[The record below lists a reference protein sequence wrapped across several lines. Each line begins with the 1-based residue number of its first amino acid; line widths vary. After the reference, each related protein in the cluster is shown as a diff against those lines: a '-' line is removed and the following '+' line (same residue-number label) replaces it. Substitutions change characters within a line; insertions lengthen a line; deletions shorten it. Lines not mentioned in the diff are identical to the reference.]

1 MSETAAGKDKAK
13 KASAKAADAEASEE
27 REDDEETSDLESALF
42 KMMRM
47 QYGILAGGARGVT
60 EMAKMMET
68 FVESLADE
76 TDLKSSEDW
85 RALIE
90 SAPDAMVT
98 ASRKAMNRGDQ
109 AAQAVVDAYRRYSEA
124 KS

>member
-1 MSETAAGKDKAK
+1 MAQTSADKEKAK
-13 KASAKAADAEASEE
+13 TATAQAEEA
-27 REDDEETSDLESALF
+27 EDQEETSELESALF

-47 QYGILAGGARGVT
+47 QYGILAGGAKGVS
-60 EMAKMMET
+60 EMAGVMET
-68 FVESLADE
+68 FLDSLADE
-76 TDLKSSEDW
+76 TDIKASEDW

-109 AAQAVVDAYRRYSEA
+109 AAQAVLDAYRRYSEA
-124 KS
+124 KA

>member
-1 MSETAAGKDKAK
+1 MSQTSADKAK
-13 KASAKAADAEASEE
+13 ADEVEE
-27 REDDEETSDLESALF
+27 QDERDDEETSDLESALF

-47 QYGILAGGARGVT
+47 QYGILAGSAKGVS
-60 EMAKMMET
+60 EMAGIMET
-68 FVESLADE
+68 FIDSLADE
-76 TDLKSSEDW
+76 TDIKASEDW

-109 AAQAVVDAYRRYSEA
+109 APQAVLDAYRRYSEA
-124 KS
+124 ED